1 MFLRSIIQNN
11 EMFMKRL
18 IPFLIL
24 LLITIISRSQNSSDW
39 PIKKLDTAREVTYLS
54 TDEKDVILE
63 LNKVR
68 YNPVKYAQ
76 ENIKWMEIFYEG
88 KLLKIPGKEILE
100 TNEGKTAFEDCIKHL
115 EKSKPVPLL
124 YPSRGMSKACSLLVY
139 DQSQTGSTGHRGSG
153 NTTPADRIKNFG
165 TFEGDYAEN
174 IHYGDCEPTFVV
186 ISLLIDDGVRSR
198 GHRKNI
204 LDPSFNF
211 TGVAIGKHK
220 IYGKMCVNTFATSFR
235 DN

>member
-1 MFLRSIIQNN
+1 MI
-11 EMFMKRL
+11 MKRL
-18 IPFLIL
+18 IPIIIL
-24 LLITIISRSQNSSDW
+24 LFIAIIARSQNSSDW
-39 PIKKLDTAREVTYLS
+39 PIKKLDTARDVTYLS

-68 YNPVKYAQ
+68 YDPGKYAG
-76 ENIKWMEIFYEG
+76 ENMKWIGIYYEG
-88 KLLKIPGKEILE
+88 KLLKLPGKEILE
-100 TNEGKTAFEDCIKHL
+100 TEEGKAAFNDCIKYL
-115 EKSKPVPLL
+115 EQLKSAPLL
-124 YPSRGMSKACSLLVY
+124 YPSKGMSKACSLLVY
-139 DQSQTGSTGHRGSG
+139 DQSQTGATGHRGSG
-153 NTTPADRIKNFG
+153 NTTPVDRVKNFG
-165 TFEGDYAEN
+165 IFEGDYAEN

-186 ISLLIDDGVRSR
+186 ISLLIDDGVKSR

-220 IYGKMCVNTFATSFR
+220 IYGNMCVNTFATSFR